1 MVYDQ
6 ELTADR
12 SCLPALYNASTCV
25 TACIDIAPIVSSN
38 NCIWPPGKRGLLP
51 ETLGEANTDMAD
63 TSRKPFTPVRHGH
76 LANIYLSSGL
86 IHTHP
91 ALAGKLGF
99 VVLQHRNHCSM
110 YWRLRTPSLPLS

>member
-1 MVYDQ
+1 MVHNQ
-6 ELTADR
+6 ELTAER
-12 SCLPALYNASTCV
+12 SSLPALYNALAHV
-25 TACIDIAPIVSSN
+25 TACTDIAPIVSSN
-38 NCIWPPGKRGLLP
+38 NCIWPPVKRALLP
-51 ETLGEANTDMAD
+51 GTLGEANTDMAD

-91 ALAGKLGF
+91 GLAGKLGF
-99 VVLQHRNHCSM
+99 VVLQYCKHCFI